1 MIKVLWHGLK
11 IMKLNVIIIYICSKN
26 KIYVKSLDVF
36 FVEMVS
42 VESVDF
48 NNLSSVLITDMR
60 SMFYNCQS
68 LITTITIENSNIT
81 NYEGMFVDAATVD
94 VAQITVNYINDTSD

>member
-1 MIKVLWHGLK
+1 
-11 IMKLNVIIIYICSKN
+11 
-26 KIYVKSLDVF
+26 
-36 FVEMVS
+36 MVS

-60 SMFYNCQS
+60 TMFYNCQS

-81 NYEGMFVDAATVD
+81 NYEGMFVDAATAD